1 MQDFSEKTVKREYMF
16 RGEIINLRV
25 DTVTTPSGNT
35 ATRELVEHPGGV
47 CVVPLDDD
55 GNVVMEWQYRR
66 PFDTNTFE
74 IPAGKLTPGEDP
86 LECGKR
92 ELEEETGLC
101 AKNYTYLGK
110 MLPTPGFCYEVVH
123 MYLATGL
130 YEGTVNR
137 DQDEF
142 MEVVKAPLS
151 ELVDK
156 VLSGEIVDA
165 KTALALMKVNEM
177 KNRGMI

>member
-1 MQDFSEKTVKREYMF
+1 MDFSEKTVKQDYIF
-16 RGEIINLRV
+16 KGEVINLRV

-47 CVVPLDDD
+47 CVVPLDSD
-55 GNVVMEWQYRR
+55 GRVIMEWQYRR

-74 IPAGKLTPGEDP
+74 IPAGKLRYGEDP

-92 ELEEETGLC
+92 ELEEETGMC
-101 AKNYTYLGK
+101 AHRYIYLGK
-110 MLPTPGFCYEVVH
+110 MYPTPGFCMEIVH
-123 MYLATGL
+123 MYLALDL
-130 YEGTVNR
+130 YEGSVNR
-137 DQDEF
+137 DEDEF
-142 MEVVKAPLS
+142 MEIERVPLE

-165 KTALALMKVNEM
+165 KTCIALMKVNEM

>member
-1 MQDFSEKTVKREYMF
+1 MDFSEKTVKKDYIF

-25 DTVTTPSGNT
+25 DTVTTPAGTT

-47 CVVPLDDD
+47 CVVPLFPD
-55 GNVVMEWQYRR
+55 GTVIMEWQYRR

-74 IPAGKLTPGEDP
+74 IPAGKLFPGEDP

-92 ELEEETGLC
+92 ELEEETGYR
-101 AKNYTYLGK
+101 AEKYTYLGK
-110 MLPTPGFCYEVVH
+110 MLPTPGFCGEVVH
-123 MYLATGL
+123 MYLAQEL

-137 DQDEF
+137 DADEF
-142 MEVVKAPLS
+142 MELERVPL
-151 ELVDK
+151 ETLIEK
-156 VLSGEIVDA
+156 VLEGEIVDA
-165 KTALALMKVNEM
+165 KTCIALLKVNEM